1 MSTDNRDIQDHLSN
15 GKTGNIGH
23 VEFARDSV
31 YKLYIKFSN
40 QHAGLK
46 ALKSSYLGR
55 QNSWVPIEKWDPE
68 IPVKKGSASP
78 SIESTQF
85 SLTLALTS
93 TVHKVQYIWYLVG

>member
-1 MSTDNRDIQDHLSN
+1 MSADNRDIQDHLSN

-23 VEFARDSV
+23 LEFARDSV
-31 YKLYIKFSN
+31 CKLYIKFPN

-46 ALKSSYLGR
+46 ALKSSYLDR
-55 QNSWVPIEKWDPE
+55 QNSWVPIEKCDPE

-93 TVHKVQYIWYLVG
+93 TVHKVQYIWYLVS

>member
-23 VEFARDSV
+23 LEFARDSV
-31 YKLYIKFSN
+31 CKLYIKFPN

-46 ALKSSYLGR
+46 ALKSSYLDR
-55 QNSWVPIEKWDPE
+55 QNSWVPIEKCDPE

>member
-1 MSTDNRDIQDHLSN
+1 MSADNRDIQDHLSN

-23 VEFARDSV
+23 LEFARDSV
-31 YKLYIKFSN
+31 CKLYIKFPN

-46 ALKSSYLGR
+46 ALKSSYLDR
-55 QNSWVPIEKWDPE
+55 QNSWVPIEKCDPE

>member
-1 MSTDNRDIQDHLSN
+1 MSADNRDIQDHLSN

-23 VEFARDSV
+23 LEFARDSV
-31 YKLYIKFSN
+31 CKLYIKFPN

-46 ALKSSYLGR
+46 ALKSSYLDR
-55 QNSWVPIEKWDPE
+55 QNSWVTIEKCDPE

-93 TVHKVQYIWYLVG
+93 TVHKVQYIWYLVS